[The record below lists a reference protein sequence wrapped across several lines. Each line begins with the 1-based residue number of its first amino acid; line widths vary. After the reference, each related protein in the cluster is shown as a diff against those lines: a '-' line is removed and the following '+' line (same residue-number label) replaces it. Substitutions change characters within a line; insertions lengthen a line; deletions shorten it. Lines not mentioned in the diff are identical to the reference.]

1 MFSACLRYFA
11 QTIYYVSNYANLLEA
26 QISQQSIKALKSLSF
41 TLQISIRNFQLGYI
55 FNTGSTVS
63 YINEALFRNQKKA
76 HWYCQTELV
85 I

>member
-26 QISQQSIKALKSLSF
+26 QITQQSIKALKSLSF

-63 YINEALFRNQKKA
+63 YINEALFRNQIKA
-76 HWYCQTELV
+76 HRYCQTELV